1 MRFAS
6 DETLMARETTEP
18 TSDFAFDAKKR
29 KSFDLN
35 QDADTLSQVGSQ
47 LSRQILIGG
56 QEGADGCCL
65 QSWAAAIRHLHG
77 PVVAGS
83 ICALRRLVRRDVTAT
98 ASGEACL
105 PMAEQ
110 APTAALGRNR
120 AAVLGSQ
127 FAGSITGLELDRKA
141 EFMRTGLLA
150 IPGRMMD
157 ASRPSV
163 IRG

>member
-1 MRFAS
+1 M
-6 DETLMARETTEP
+6 
-18 TSDFAFDAKKR
+18 
-29 KSFDLN
+29 
-35 QDADTLSQVGSQ
+35 GSE
-47 LSRQILIGG
+47 LSRQILIGRG
-56 QEGADGCCL
+56 RKVSMVVACSRGREPSGICMD
-65 QSWAAAIRHLHG
+65 
-77 PVVAGS
+77 PVVTGS
-83 ICALRRLVRRDVTAT
+83 ICALRRLVRRDVTAP

-105 PMAEQ
+105 PTAEQ
-110 APTAALGRNR
+110 APTAALGRNP

-150 IPGRMMD
+150 IPGRVMD

>member
-1 MRFAS
+1 M
-6 DETLMARETTEP
+6 D
-18 TSDFAFDAKKR
+18 
-29 KSFDLN
+29 
-35 QDADTLSQVGSQ
+35 
-47 LSRQILIGG
+47 
-56 QEGADGCCL
+56 
-65 QSWAAAIRHLHG
+65 
-77 PVVAGS
+77 PVVTGS

-105 PMAEQ
+105 PTAEQ
-110 APTAALGRNR
+110 APTAALGRNP

-150 IPGRMMD
+150 IPGRVMD

>member
-29 KSFDLN
+29 KSFDVN
-35 QDADTLSQVGSQ
+35 QPGCGIVAPDPDRA
-47 LSRQILIGG
+47 G

-65 QSWAAAIRHLHG
+65 QSRAGAIRHLHG

>member
-1 MRFAS
+1 M
-6 DETLMARETTEP
+6 D
-18 TSDFAFDAKKR
+18 
-29 KSFDLN
+29 
-35 QDADTLSQVGSQ
+35 
-47 LSRQILIGG
+47 
-56 QEGADGCCL
+56 
-65 QSWAAAIRHLHG
+65 
-77 PVVAGS
+77 PVVTGS
-83 ICALRRLVRRDVTAT
+83 ICALRRLVRRDVTAP

-105 PMAEQ
+105 PTAEQ
-110 APTAALGRNR
+110 APTAALGRNP

-150 IPGRMMD
+150 IPGRVMD